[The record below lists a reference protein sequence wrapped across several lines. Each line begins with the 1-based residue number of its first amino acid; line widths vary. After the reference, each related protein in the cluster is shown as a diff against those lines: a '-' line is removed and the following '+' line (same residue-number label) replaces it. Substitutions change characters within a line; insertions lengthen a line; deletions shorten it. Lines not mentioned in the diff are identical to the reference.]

1 MAVPD
6 FSGGAME
13 NWGLVLYRETALL
26 YEPGVSSSE
35 NKLMVTLIVAH
46 EVAHTVSTRQWIHH
60 RPHGRIQR
68 GGGFMYRSYSNN
80 CESAYI
86 NNVKLLSVTILA
98 RIIMVW
104 KLVHLYTP
112 ERNSKK
118 NKLGFFNDELFYSIW
133 FG

>member
-46 EVAHTVSTRQWIHH
+46 EVAHTV
-60 RPHGRIQR
+60 
-68 GGGFMYRSYSNN
+68 
-80 CESAYI
+80 
-86 NNVKLLSVTILA
+86 
-98 RIIMVW
+98 
-104 KLVHLYTP
+104 
-112 ERNSKK
+112 RNEC
-118 NKLGFFNDELFYSIW
+118 NHWLICCFYSIGD
-133 FG
+133 FFAFLVAFFFID